1 MSVNLKSTSSIK
13 ASLGIDP
20 NGHTKKFFTNA
31 CAKAMDKY
39 VPFDKG
45 NLADYYIDGTQ
56 IVYDQLYG
64 KYQYYGVREDGS
76 HKINEDKRNR
86 TMHPQATS
94 YWDRVMWA
102 NHKDKIIKDTERY
115 IKRGI

>member
-1 MSVNLKSTSSIK
+1 MILKPTSTIK

-20 NGHTKKFFTNA
+20 NGKAQKFFTNA

-56 IVYDQLYG
+56 IVYDQLYA
-64 KYQYYGVREDGS
+64 KYQYYGVRSDGT
-76 HKINEDKRNR
+76 HKINEDNRNR
-86 TMHPQATS
+86 EKHPQATS
-94 YWDRVMWA
+94 YWDKVMWA
-102 NHKDKIIKDTERY
+102 NHKDQIIKDTQNY
-115 IKRGI
+115 IKRG